1 MQQFYQKKNKNGC
14 IYMYR
19 STANQKEYCSTRE
32 IKKKICDEKRR
43 IFFRQKLHST

>member
-19 STANQKEYCSTRE
+19 STANQREYCSTRE
-32 IKKKICDEKRR
+32 IKKICDEKRR
-43 IFFRQKLHST
+43 IFFGQKLHST